1 MALSRVTPSGW
12 LQETGTTSR
21 VTPFGWVQETQAGT
35 ATATIT
41 DAGDELYREG
51 DSVTITGTN
60 FGATEGTVV
69 ISPTDDETDGA
80 AVSQTV
86 TAWADTSITI
96 TAVRGSLPVGTN
108 LYLFVIPDTND
119 PNASGHVVQFEYVP
133 IVMTWAM

>member
-1 MALSRVTPSGW
+1 VW
-12 LQETGTTSR
+12 LYSPLLG
-21 VTPFGWVQETQAGT
+21 GT
-35 ATATIT
+35 AATQGAGVAATIT

-60 FGATEGTVV
+60 FGASQGTGSVV
-69 ISPTDDETDGA
+69 ISPTDDETDAA

-96 TAVRGSLPVGTN
+96 TAVRGSLAVDTN